1 MKITKSTLKAL
12 IKEELKSLLTE
23 ATRSQIG
30 IELPNGKVIA
40 VYCHYD
46 GYPEFVGKILKKH
59 YNAPNKVKELLKV
72 GKQGISTLGKIV
84 GKKHDFDTPYKEIQ
98 KLGYTTF
105 YGRDRGEKNN
115 MSATY
120 KNKEEYGKKA
130 KNKFGTEYHYVYN
143 LKTKKWSYF
152 DYYGKEK
159 TL

>member
-1 MKITKSTLKAL
+1 M
-12 IKEELKSLLTE
+12 
-23 ATRSQIG
+23 ATRSVIG
-30 IELPNGKVIA
+30 KYNNTTGGVKS

-46 GYPEFVGKILKKH
+46 GYPEYVGKILVNH
-59 YNAPNKVKELLKV
+59 YNTPEKVTKL
-72 GKQGISTLGKIV
+72 ISMGDISSLEKSI
-84 GKKHDFDTPYKEIQ
+84 GKKHDFNMPYNEKE

-105 YGRDRGEKNN
+105 YGRDRGEKGN

-120 KNKEEYGKKA
+120 KNREEYGKKA
-130 KNKFGTEYHYVYN
+130 KNKFGTEYHYVFN